1 MRQRLVLL
9 HAVLLLGGCA
19 TLRPTLP
26 TPPPAA
32 APLVWEQRLPAL
44 QHLSNWSLDGR
55 AAASAGKQGWQA
67 SVNWR
72 QLGDS
77 SELHFSGPLGLGAS
91 FLRLTPDGL
100 SVDGAP
106 PRTDIA
112 ETLHQR
118 LGVDVPLASLRYWV
132 LGVPDPGAEYTLTSN
147 GQDRVHQLVQ
157 SGWTIDI
164 DRYLPVDGD
173 SLPAQLVLH
182 RDDVRLRIAVD
193 HWMLAQ

>member
-1 MRQRLVLL
+1 M
-9 HAVLLLGGCA
+9 LLLGGCA
-19 TLRPTLP
+19 TLRPTP

-32 APLVWEQRLPAL
+32 APLLWEQRLPAL
-44 QHLSNWSLDGR
+44 QRLSNWSLDGR

-77 SELHFSGPLGLGAS
+77 SELHLAGPLGLGAS
-91 FLRLTPDGL
+91 LLRLTPDGL

-106 PRTDIA
+106 PRTDIT

-132 LGVPDPGAEYTLTSN
+132 LGVPDPGAEYTLTWN

-173 SLPAQLVLH
+173 SLPAQLAVH
-182 RDDVRLRIAVD
+182 RDDVRLRIVVD